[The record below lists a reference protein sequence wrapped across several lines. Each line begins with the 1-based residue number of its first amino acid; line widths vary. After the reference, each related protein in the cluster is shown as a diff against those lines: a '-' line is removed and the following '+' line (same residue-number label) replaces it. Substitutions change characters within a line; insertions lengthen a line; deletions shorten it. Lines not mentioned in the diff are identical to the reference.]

1 MHPLV
6 EVATCARD
14 HIRGLRPSPSKLEA
28 FRVREVFMSLR
39 PESLLLEHGDSNRL
53 WSMIG
58 GFNSVLD
65 MEGACILSTTPIGV
79 RVPIKLFL
87 SLNTELSS
95 ITESWSFFTF
105 KMSVKITKMFLV
117 ILHQTN
123 LFQNKKN
130 IKRNVTYTLVKFYFM
145 QAYI

>member
-1 MHPLV
+1 MHPVV

-105 KMSVKITKMFLV
+105 KMSVKITKKKIFSV
-117 ILHQTN
+117 ILHIN
-123 LFQNKKN
+123 ELFPESKN
-130 IKRNVTYTLVKFYFM
+130 IKRNVTCT
-145 QAYI
+145 